1 MGLQSIRC
9 IYRSLLVKS
18 RFGSRFI
25 YIKEIY
31 TLRGIELMQEEGGQP
46 AAPLKSD
53 ERDSRIFF
61 RPNFFKTPLE
71 SD

>member
-1 MGLQSIRC
+1 
-9 IYRSLLVKS
+9 
-18 RFGSRFI
+18 
-25 YIKEIY
+25 
-31 TLRGIELMQEEGGQP
+31 MQEEGGQP